1 MGSRLSFSVSAV
13 GGNGT
18 ATRVD
23 VPVDTLIIAGW
34 AGRDRD
40 AVEHHIAEL
49 AALGVR
55 RPSSTPCFYRLSP
68 ALLSQDEAIDVVG
81 QTSSGEAE
89 CVLVRHGDALLVSV
103 GSDHTDREVEAY
115 GVTVSKQI
123 CAKPVARD
131 AWHLADVAAHWDRLE
146 LRSWVTC
153 AGKRRLYQE
162 GTVAGL
168 LAPRELMARLEAGA
182 GAGAGA
188 VGIDGA
194 VAAGSVGGL
203 RSGAAMFCGTLAAIG
218 GVAGGERFE
227 IELHDPVL
235 DRTIRHGYVTQ
246 ALAIAD

>member
-1 MGSRLSFSVSAV
+1 MRSRLSFRVSGDGA
-13 GGNGT
+13 NT
-18 ATRVD
+18 NVD
-23 VPVDTLIIAGW
+23 APIDTLIIAGW

-55 RPSSTPCFYRLSP
+55 RPSSTPCFYRLAP
-68 ALLSQDEAIDVVG
+68 ALLAQDDAIDVVG

-89 CVLVRHGDALLVSV
+89 CVLVRHGDDLLVSV

-115 GVTVSKQI
+115 GVTVSKQV

-131 AWHLADVAAHWDRLE
+131 AWRFADVAAHWDQLM
-146 LRSWVTC
+146 LRSWVTHQ
-153 AGKRRLYQE
+153 GERRLYQE

-168 LAPRELMARLEAGA
+168 LSPRELMAKLGP
-182 GAGAGA
+182 
-188 VGIDGA
+188 DGLPA
-194 VAAGSVGGL
+194 
-203 RSGAAMFCGTLAAIG
+203 GAAMFCGTLAAIG
-218 GVAGGERFE
+218 GVAGGEQFE

-235 DRTIRHGYVTQ
+235 GRTIRHRYATQ

>member
-1 MGSRLSFSVSAV
+1 MRSRLSFTVF
-13 GGNGT
+13 GDGT
-18 ATRVD
+18 QQSVD

-55 RPSSTPCFYRLSP
+55 RPSSTPCFYRLAP
-68 ALLSQDEAIDVVG
+68 ALLAQDDAIDVVG

-89 CVLVRHGDALLVSV
+89 CVLVRHGADLLVSV

-115 GVTVSKQI
+115 GVTVSKQV

-131 AWHLADVAAHWDRLE
+131 AWRFADVAAHWDQLT
-146 LRSWVTC
+146 LRAWVTRD
-153 AGKRRLYQE
+153 GERRLYQE
-162 GTVAGL
+162 GTVASLLSPQALMEMLGPDGL
-168 LAPRELMARLEAGA
+168 PA
-182 GAGAGA
+182 
-188 VGIDGA
+188 
-194 VAAGSVGGL
+194 
-203 RSGAAMFCGTLAAIG
+203 GAAMFCGTLAAIG

-227 IELHDPVL
+227 IELLDPVL
-235 DRTIRHGYVTQ
+235 GRTIRHCYATQ

>member
-1 MGSRLSFSVSAV
+1 MRSHLSFTVFGDGPPACVEVS
-13 GGNGT
+13 
-18 ATRVD
+18 
-23 VPVDTLIIAGW
+23 VDTLIIAGW

-55 RPSSTPCFYRLSP
+55 RPSSTPCFYRLAP
-68 ALLSQDEAIDVVG
+68 ALLAQDDTIDVVG

-89 CVLVRHGDALLVSV
+89 CVLVRHGGDLLVSV

-115 GVTVSKQI
+115 GVTVSKQV

-131 AWHLADVAAHWDRLE
+131 AWRFADVAPHWDQLM

-153 AGKRRLYQE
+153 DGERRLYQE
-162 GTVAGL
+162 GTVASL
-168 LAPRELMARLEAGA
+168 LSPQELMDKLGP
-182 GAGAGA
+182 
-188 VGIDGA
+188 DGLPA
-194 VAAGSVGGL
+194 
-203 RSGAAMFCGTLAAIG
+203 GAAMFCGTLAAIG
-218 GVAGGERFE
+218 GVAGGEQFE

-235 DRTIRHGYVTQ
+235 GRTIRHRYATQ

>member
-1 MGSRLSFSVSAV
+1 MRSRLSFRVSGDGA
-13 GGNGT
+13 NT
-18 ATRVD
+18 NVD
-23 VPVDTLIIAGW
+23 APIDTLIIAGW

-55 RPSSTPCFYRLSP
+55 RPSSTPCFYRLAP
-68 ALLSQDEAIDVVG
+68 ALLAQDDAIDVVG

-89 CVLVRHGDALLVSV
+89 CVLVRHGDDLLVSV

-115 GVTVSKQI
+115 GVTVSKQV

-131 AWHLADVAAHWDRLE
+131 AWRFADVAAHWDQLM
-146 LRSWVTC
+146 LRSWVTHQ
-153 AGKRRLYQE
+153 GERRLYQE

-168 LAPRELMARLEAGA
+168 LSPWELMAKLGP
-182 GAGAGA
+182 
-188 VGIDGA
+188 DGLPA
-194 VAAGSVGGL
+194 
-203 RSGAAMFCGTLAAIG
+203 GAAMFCGTLAAIG
-218 GVAGGERFE
+218 GVAGGEQFE

-235 DRTIRHGYVTQ
+235 GRTIRHRYATQ

>member
-1 MGSRLSFSVSAV
+1 MRSRLSFQVSGDGA
-13 GGNGT
+13 NT
-18 ATRVD
+18 NVD
-23 VPVDTLIIAGW
+23 VSIDTLIVAGW
-34 AGRDRD
+34 AGRDRH

-55 RPSSTPCFYRLSP
+55 RPSSTPCFYRLAP
-68 ALLSQDEAIDVVG
+68 ALLTQDDAIDVVG

-89 CVLVRHGDALLVSV
+89 CVLVRHGDDWLVSV

-115 GVTVSKQI
+115 GVTVSKQV

-131 AWHLADVAAHWDRLE
+131 AWRFADVVAHWDRLT
-146 LRSWVTC
+146 LRSWVTHQ
-153 AGKRRLYQE
+153 GERRLYQE

-168 LAPRELMARLEAGA
+168 LSPQELMGKLGPH
-182 GAGAGA
+182 
-188 VGIDGA
+188 
-194 VAAGSVGGL
+194 GL
-203 RSGAAMFCGTLAAIG
+203 PAGAAMFCGTLAAIG

-235 DRTIRHGYVTQ
+235 GRTIRHCYATQ